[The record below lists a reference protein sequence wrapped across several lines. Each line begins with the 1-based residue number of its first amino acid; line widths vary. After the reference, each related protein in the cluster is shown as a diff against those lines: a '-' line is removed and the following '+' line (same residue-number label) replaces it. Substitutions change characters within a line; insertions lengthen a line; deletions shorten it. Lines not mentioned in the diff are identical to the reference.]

1 MSEFTRYGQLWMN
14 AGWMTAQE
22 LTTYKKY
29 GYYSKNLKLKN
40 GKTFPNTKVI
50 AINTMTC
57 YDVNFALL
65 KSRYDPGDE
74 LTWLEKELAD
84 LEKNNG
90 MAIIIGHVPP
100 IFL

>member
-1 MSEFTRYGQLWMN
+1 
-14 AGWMTAQE
+14 
-22 LTTYKKY
+22 
-29 GYYSKNLKLKN
+29 
-40 GKTFPNTKVI
+40 
-50 AINTMTC
+50 MTC

-65 KSRYDPGDE
+65 KSRDDPGDE
-74 LTWLEKELAD
+74 LTWLEKELGD